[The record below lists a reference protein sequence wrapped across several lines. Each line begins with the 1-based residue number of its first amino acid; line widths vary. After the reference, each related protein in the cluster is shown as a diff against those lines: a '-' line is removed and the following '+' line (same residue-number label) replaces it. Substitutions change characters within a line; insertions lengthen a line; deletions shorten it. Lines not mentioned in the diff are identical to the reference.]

1 MVESWAPTP
10 RLDPQYAVRRLAE
23 LAGVE
28 LAVEGPCRGGE
39 VGAAYVRWP
48 DGRRSVLT
56 GGTPTAAPLVE
67 LARAAGL
74 PVARYELAA
83 LVDEATYVVVQELLP
98 GYPPD
103 TVDRPLVEAMLAL
116 NGRLAG
122 LLADHTDLPAVPLYL
137 RESGPGFCLHGPL
150 RGYDRRTARLLDWV
164 RDVGSERD
172 SADGGDLVHLDYHP
186 GNILVRGGPTTAI
199 TGVVDW
205 DGAGRGDRYLDL
217 VTLRFD
223 LAMSAPALTGWLDRV
238 LTESL
243 EQERL
248 RAFWAHMSLRLVDWA
263 IRHHT
268 RAEVELWLDT
278 AELGIRALY

>member
-1 MVESWAPTP
+1 MVDSWAPTP
-10 RLDPQYAVRRLAE
+10 RLDAQYAVRRLAE
-23 LAGVE
+23 LTGVE

-83 LVDEATYVVVQELLP
+83 LLDEATYVVVQELLP
-98 GYPPD
+98 GRSPD
-103 TVDRPLVEAMLAL
+103 VVDRPLVEAMLAL

-122 LLADHTDLPAVPLYL
+122 LLADRTDLPAVPLYL

-186 GNILVRGGPTTAI
+186 GNILVSGGPTTAI

-205 DGAGRGDRYLDL
+205 DGAGRGDRHVDL

-223 LAMSAPALTGWLDRV
+223 LAMRAPALTGWLDDV
-238 LTESL
+238 LAGSADR
-243 EQERL
+243 ERL

-268 RAEVELWLDT
+268 RAEVELWLDVG
-278 AELGIRALY
+278 ELGIRTLR